1 MNIQQLE
8 YIIALDT
15 HRHFVKAAETCFVTQ
30 ATLSTMVKKLE
41 EELGVK
47 IFDRSKLPI
56 IPTETGKKI
65 IAQAKNILQ
74 ESHRLQEIVQ
84 EQKGKVTGELR
95 IGIIPTLAPYLLPLF
110 LNSFL
115 KKYPELKLKISELTT
130 DEIIHK
136 LERLELD
143 AGILATPLNDVRL
156 YEESLFFEEFVV
168 YASSE
173 EKLMRKKYV
182 IASDI
187 DINRLW
193 LLEEGHCLRSQ
204 VINLCELK
212 NREKEMHQLSF
223 EAGTIETLKKIV
235 DINQGITILP
245 MLALKD
251 IPDHKIDCIRYFKS
265 PVPVREIG
273 IVTFR
278 KHIKRYI
285 IDALKSEILSTLPL
299 EIKNQKKKDF
309 IKTQLY

>member
-156 YEESLFFEEFVV
+156 Y
-168 YASSE
+168 
-173 EKLMRKKYV
+173 
-182 IASDI
+182 
-187 DINRLW
+187 
-193 LLEEGHCLRSQ
+193 
-204 VINLCELK
+204 
-212 NREKEMHQLSF
+212 
-223 EAGTIETLKKIV
+223 
-235 DINQGITILP
+235 
-245 MLALKD
+245 
-251 IPDHKIDCIRYFKS
+251 
-265 PVPVREIG
+265 
-273 IVTFR
+273 
-278 KHIKRYI
+278 
-285 IDALKSEILSTLPL
+285 
-299 EIKNQKKKDF
+299 
-309 IKTQLY
+309 